1 MDMPERCL
9 SRRLQETLL
18 AFSSLISSLLA
29 RCFLDGRRHC
39 CVDDLSLSARWSLSN
54 GEEEENRP

>member
-1 MDMPERCL
+1 
-9 SRRLQETLL
+9 
-18 AFSSLISSLLA
+18 LLA

-39 CVDDLSLSARWSLSN
+39 CADDPSLSARWSPSN